1 MKKKI
6 YDRESKLLI
15 TVNAFSIYS
24 LRMLYSVLYDV
35 KSALFLFAKRK
46 QNNNKNY
53 EHQVII
59 PRFGYNVD
67 SKNDHTK
74 FLSVF

>member
-1 MKKKI
+1 MKKSI
-6 YDRESKLLI
+6 YDRENKLLL

-53 EHQVII
+53 EH
-59 PRFGYNVD
+59 
-67 SKNDHTK
+67 
-74 FLSVF
+74 

>member
-6 YDRESKLLI
+6 YYRESKLLI
-15 TVNAFSIYS
+15 TVNAFSII
-24 LRMLYSVLYDV
+24 LLWMLYSVLYDV

-53 EHQVII
+53 EH
-59 PRFGYNVD
+59 
-67 SKNDHTK
+67 
-74 FLSVF
+74 

>member
-1 MKKKI
+1 
-6 YDRESKLLI
+6 
-15 TVNAFSIYS
+15 
-24 LRMLYSVLYDV
+24 MLYSVLYDV

-53 EHQVII
+53 KHQVIM
-59 PRFGYNVD
+59 PRFEYNVD
-67 SKNDHTK
+67 SKNDHTN